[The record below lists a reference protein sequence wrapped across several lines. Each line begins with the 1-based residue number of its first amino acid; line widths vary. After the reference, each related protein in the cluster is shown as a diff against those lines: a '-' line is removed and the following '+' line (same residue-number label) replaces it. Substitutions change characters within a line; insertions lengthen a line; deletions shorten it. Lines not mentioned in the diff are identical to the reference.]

1 MTNIRVMIELDGQR
15 MSAKAGTSILDAA
28 KAAGLFIPTL
38 CHLPGRAC
46 KPVCRLC
53 SVAIAGWKGLHPACA
68 TPLQEGMSITAQSP
82 QLERMRL
89 TLMSLVLEEH
99 SPCTIPDCHIEQLA
113 QRLGIP
119 VGAHSLPAQEA
130 LGKAHPSVASDY
142 ILFDSSQC
150 IHCDRCIRACE
161 RAILTRSGRGPGV
174 SMVFGHNQPIGTSGC
189 IACGDCLAVCP
200 SGALAKHNK

>member
-1 MTNIRVMIELDGQR
+1 MTVMIEMDGQQMPAR
-15 MSAKAGTSILDAA
+15 AGASILEAA
-28 KAAGLFIPTL
+28 KAAGIHIPTL

-53 SVAIAGWKGLHPACA
+53 SVAIAGWSNLRPACA
-68 TPLQEGMSITAQSP
+68 TPLQDGMVITTQGP
-82 QLERMRL
+82 QIERMRR

-99 SPCTIPDCHIEQLA
+99 GACAIPDCNIEQLA
-113 QRLGIP
+113 QQLGVPI
-119 VGAHSLPAQEA
+119 VAHSLPAKEA
-130 LGKAHPSVASDY
+130 HSEAHPAITSNY

-161 RAILTRSGRGPGV
+161 RTILTRSGRGASV
-174 SMVFGHNQPIGTSGC
+174 SMVFGNNQSIDASGC

-200 SGALAKHNK
+200 SGALAKYNE